1 MMAKKDDEDLLN
13 VEFMI
18 MFILRVML
26 DHCHIARK
34 YRRPAQEIVIPMLN

>member
-1 MMAKKDDEDLLN
+1 MTRKDDEDLLN

-18 MFILRVML
+18 MFMLRVML

-34 YRRPAQEIVIPMLN
+34 YRGSAQEIVIPMLN